1 MNVPGEMIPIVLFIM
16 IGITALGTPI
26 ARAWARRLDRQATTP
41 PSIPPDLTNRLDRME
56 HAIEAIAVEVE
67 RISEGQ
73 RFTTRVLSERN
84 QLRLGAGE
92 GSAQPVAQAEG
103 QRVAAGDRGRTS

>member
-1 MNVPGEMIPIVLFIM
+1 MNVPGELIPIVLFIM

-26 ARAWARRLDRQATTP
+26 ARAWARRLDRSSTLP
-41 PSIPPDLTNRLDRME
+41 PSIPPDLTSRLDRME

-73 RFTTRVLSERN
+73 RFTTKVLSERGAG
-84 QLRLGAGE
+84 QLGAGE
-92 GSAQPVAQAEG
+92 GPAQAIAQG
-103 QRVAAGDRGRTS
+103 QGVAAGERGRIG